1 MKKGSVSERGRK
13 KRTQFG
19 RETQFGRGVKGGE
32 LGLSL
37 GAQLGRRR
45 RRREIQY
52 EKCSAQ
58 EREREREREKGME
71 GSGIKLFLCETSLIG

>member
-1 MKKGSVSERGRK
+1 MVERGGIGEVKKGSVSERGRK
-13 KRTQFG
+13 KRTQLG
-19 RETQFGRGVKGGE
+19 RETQLGRGVRGGE
-32 LGLSL
+32 LELSL

-58 EREREREREKGME
+58 ERYRERKEWKGVV
-71 GSGIKLFLCETSLIG
+71 

>member
-1 MKKGSVSERGRK
+1 MVERGGIGEVKKGSVSERGRK
-13 KRTQFG
+13 KRTQL
-19 RETQFGRGVKGGE
+19 GRGVRGGE
-32 LGLSL
+32 LELSL

-58 EREREREREKGME
+58 ERYRERKEWKGVV
-71 GSGIKLFLCETSLIG
+71 